1 MSLIK
6 SNSALV
12 AFDQTIFSNKKSFVF
27 LNFIQSLSF
36 EISSNRI
43 KSKHIG
49 SATSTVNQFTNP
61 EINLNLTFL
70 QSKDFFNER
79 IFGMN
84 FSSVTYGSQYF
95 FKNLLNEFYN
105 TNCFILFNDVNANDL
120 IYSNIKSLMSSV
132 SIGNL
137 YLNSYSTSYR
147 INQIPT
153 VSVDFLS
160 GDLKI
165 EKIANSLL
173 LKNWDDTNV
182 QLTTSYV
189 DNLKLNTANA
199 KSLIYVMSG
208 LSMSNDFDQKTF
220 MPGIA
225 INSLLNGVMQSL
237 DVSFEFNRSKLYFFE
252 NKNSVSSRKI
262 ILPINGSL
270 KISGISYNIN
280 IGNINNFFN
289 SNLPFNMEFDILDDK
304 KQIFSKIVYEN
315 LIVEKF
321 SYSINLNGM
330 LEYSL
335 DCSFQVTNN
344 SGYKVIMVGEPNI
357 YFGKLISSNALGL
370 QSANGSILFT

>member
-1 MSLIK
+1 
-6 SNSALV
+6 
-12 AFDQTIFSNKKSFVF
+12 
-27 LNFIQSLSF
+27 
-36 EISSNRI
+36 
-43 KSKHIG
+43 
-49 SATSTVNQFTNP
+49 
-61 EINLNLTFL
+61 
-70 QSKDFFNER
+70 
-79 IFGMN
+79 
-84 FSSVTYGSQYF
+84 
-95 FKNLLNEFYN
+95 
-105 TNCFILFNDVNANDL
+105 
-120 IYSNIKSLMSSV
+120 MSSV

-147 INQIPT
+147 INQVPT

-173 LKNWDDTNV
+173 LKNWDETNI
-182 QLTTSYV
+182 QLTTSYI

-225 INSLLNGVMQSL
+225 INSLLNGVIQSL

-370 QSANGSILFT
+370 QSANGSILFS